1 VLLEVHDLEAKIASS
16 GKQILKGVTL
26 TVREGEVH
34 AIMGKNGSGKS
45 TLSKVCRRARPP
57 PPLGLPARR
66 CLLSPR
72 CALYSCSA
80 A

>member
-1 VLLEVHDLEAKIASS
+1 VQRRQVCVRAAAGDVLLEVSDLQAKVAST

-45 TLSKVCRRARPP
+45 TLSKVRAA
-57 PPLGLPARR
+57 GKGGTH
-66 CLLSPR
+66 PR
-72 CALYSCSA
+72 ML
-80 A
+80 